1 MCYCQAVG
9 ADIIRPHGSPF
20 KESCHACVTER
31 SKRKELEKL
40 STINDRIA
48 QVVQHSGLTKTAFA
62 KRVNI
67 SQGFISELCSG
78 KSNPSDRTIVD
89 ICREFS
95 VDEVWLRTGE
105 GEMLRKLSR
114 SEEITAY
121 LADILSGSRSPA
133 EEALISALSR
143 VPPEHWHIFEAIIDD
158 FTSVYLQSKQEKDK
172 E

>member
-1 MCYCQAVG
+1 MLLSSRRGGYHPP
-9 ADIIRPHGSPF
+9 DTS
-20 KESCHACVTER
+20 
-31 SKRKELEKL
+31 RKELNKL
-40 STINDRIA
+40 STINERIA
-48 QVVQHSGLTKTAFA
+48 QVVEHSGLTKTAFGERL
-62 KRVNI
+62 KI
-67 SQGFISELCSG
+67 SQPHVSRLCSSG
-78 KSNPSDRTIVD
+78 IPSDRTIVD

>member
-1 MCYCQAVG
+1 
-9 ADIIRPHGSPF
+9 
-20 KESCHACVTER
+20 
-31 SKRKELEKL
+31 
-40 STINDRIA
+40 
-48 QVVQHSGLTKTAFA
+48 
-62 KRVNI
+62 
-67 SQGFISELCSG
+67 
-78 KSNPSDRTIVD
+78 
-89 ICREFS
+89 
-95 VDEVWLRTGE
+95 
-105 GEMLRKLSR
+105 MLRKLSR

>member
-1 MCYCQAVG
+1 MLLSSRRGGYYPP
-9 ADIIRPHGSPF
+9 DTS
-20 KESCHACVTER
+20 
-31 SKRKELEKL
+31 RKELKKL
-40 STINDRIA
+40 STINERIA
-48 QVVQHSGLTKTAFA
+48 QVVEHSGLTKSAFA
-62 KRVNI
+62 ERIGVSASFVSLVCK
-67 SQGFISELCSG
+67 GG
-78 KSNPSDRTIVD
+78 SNVSDRTIVD

-121 LADILSGSRSPA
+121 LADILGGSRSPA

-143 VPPEHWHIFEAIIDD
+143 VPSEHWHIFEAIIDD
-158 FTSVYLQSKQEKDK
+158 FTSIYLQSKQKKDK